1 VLNSGLTSPLPPR
14 TLADNPLVTLTNTSH
29 FSKLPPTLP
38 SFDWNS
44 VLKALDLF
52 YRERQVRVT
61 QTVAQLRGVAADDE
75 IIKTM
80 MENEETRGYADQRI
94 HEIIRDGIAL
104 DQEVVIEQLH
114 KQVIVAKMQ
123 SQQAT
128 SLKEHMLGEITR
140 YQ

>member
-1 VLNSGLTSPLPPR
+1 
-14 TLADNPLVTLTNTSH
+14 VTLTNTSH
-29 FSKLPPTLP
+29 FSKLPPSLP

-114 KQVIVAKMQ
+114 KQMIVTQTQ

>member
-1 VLNSGLTSPLPPR
+1 MTSPLPPK
-14 TLADNPLVTLTNTSH
+14 TPLDNPLVTLTNTSY
-29 FSKLPPTLP
+29 FSKLPPSLP

-61 QTVAQLRGVAADDE
+61 QTVGQLRGVAADDE

-80 MENEETRGYADQRI
+80 MENEETREYVDQRI
-94 HEIIRDGIAL
+94 QEIIRDGIAL
-104 DQEVVIEQLH
+104 DQEVVIEHLQ
-114 KQVIVAKMQ
+114 KQVIVAQTQ

-128 SLKEHMLGEITR
+128 SLKEHMLGEINR